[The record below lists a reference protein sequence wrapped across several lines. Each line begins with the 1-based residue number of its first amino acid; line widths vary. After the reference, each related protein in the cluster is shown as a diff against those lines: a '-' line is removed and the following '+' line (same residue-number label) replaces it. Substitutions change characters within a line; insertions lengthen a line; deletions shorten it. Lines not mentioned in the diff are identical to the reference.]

1 MSRLAI
7 SSKPIGERNQAE
19 AGLDCGTMSVRR
31 MARVNDLIRKEIS
44 EVILREIRDPRLNGL
59 LSVTRVE
66 TSADLRYAKVFISL
80 MGSEEEKR
88 QAEEGLAAASGFLR
102 RGLGD
107 RVVLRYIPQLTFH
120 LDDSI
125 EKGSRMLELIK
136 QVAPIDVDTESD

>member
-1 MSRLAI
+1 MS
-7 SSKPIGERNQAE
+7 
-19 AGLDCGTMSVRR
+19 TRR
-31 MARVNDLIRKEIS
+31 VARANDLIRRELS
-44 EVILREIRDPRLNGL
+44 ALILREVRDPRLSGL

-66 TSADLRYAKVFISL
+66 TSPDLRHARVFVSL
-80 MGSEEEKR
+80 MGSDEEKR

-107 RVVLRYIPQLTFH
+107 RLVLRYVPELTFR

-136 QVAPIDVDTESD
+136 EVAPTDADTEAD

>member
-1 MSRLAI
+1 MS
-7 SSKPIGERNQAE
+7 
-19 AGLDCGTMSVRR
+19 TRR

-44 EVILREIRDPRLNGL
+44 EVILREIRDPRLSGL

-80 MGSEEEKR
+80 MGSDEEKR